1 MSDSQ
6 AGLTAPPT
14 SGGSLPLHPRA
25 DMASESDIDT
35 SVSVR
40 AESKTGFAV
49 GTVRTYGKKLF
60 VATGDRWLEIIE
72 LQLAGKKRMSADAFL
87 RGFREIETYKF
98 V

>member
-1 MSDSQ
+1 
-6 AGLTAPPT
+6 
-14 SGGSLPLHPRA
+14 
-25 DMASESDIDT
+25 MASESDIDT

-72 LQLAGKKRMSADAFL
+72 LQLAGKKRMGADAFL